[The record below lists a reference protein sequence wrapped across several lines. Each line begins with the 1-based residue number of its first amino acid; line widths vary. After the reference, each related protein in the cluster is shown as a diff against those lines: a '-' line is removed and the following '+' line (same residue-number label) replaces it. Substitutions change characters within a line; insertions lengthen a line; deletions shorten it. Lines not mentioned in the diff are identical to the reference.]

1 MRGIGR
7 LIPQTATRFVTAD
20 RRTIEFDGRG
30 GLRGADEF
38 GTMTEL
44 ERVEPTTPT
53 ADALRAFTGRYVSDE
68 AEATFDV
75 AVEGELLV
83 VRRRPGLITPLTP
96 VYADA
101 FTGGLGW
108 VVFRRDA
115 AGRVV
120 GLSLGSERLWNL
132 RFTRLPDTVPA
143 AAPR

>member
-1 MRGIGR
+1 M
-7 LIPQTATRFVTAD
+7 TAD

-38 GTMTEL
+38 GTVTEL
-44 ERVEPTTPT
+44 ERVEPATPT
-53 ADALRAFTGRYVSDE
+53 ADELRAFIGRYVSDE

-75 AVEGELLV
+75 AVDGERLV
-83 VRRRPGLITPLTP
+83 VRRRPGLVTPLTP

-101 FTGGLGW
+101 FNGGLGW

-120 GLSLGSERLWNL
+120 GLSLGSERLWDL
-132 RFTRLPDTVPA
+132 PFTRQPDTVPTSA
-143 AAPR
+143 EPSR